1 MRKNSHSNGMIV
13 QLQEKIDS
21 LFKHQVQLL
30 SLSNTMNSQN
40 QVEESTWLF
49 LDLIWLP
56 CHALCLI
63 HNTLASCYPILIV
76 WITLSL
82 ITGTLLQFKKK
93 TSHFQEEALKNQVS
107 SELLTYERAWWAIL
121 RLIETITES
130 WNFRKGAFNNYV
142 DQILPN
148 FDRLPTLGGQLLFI

>member
-1 MRKNSHSNGMIV
+1 
-13 QLQEKIDS
+13 
-21 LFKHQVQLL
+21 
-30 SLSNTMNSQN
+30 MNSQN

-82 ITGTLLQFKKK
+82 IIGTLLQFKKK

-142 DQILPN
+142 DQILTI
-148 FDRLPTLGGQLLFI
+148 FDPLPPLEWTSVDILQPPPLSTWTKVG